1 MHKKG
6 PGLLLLTGGVGKQS
20 SGRPGKQ
27 SYVCRGISGPGQQL
41 LRGNRLKKYEGNEKN
56 VEKKAKKPTELY
68 LSVWIGVTAWLT
80 DLETVSPGGQIPRS
94 FSDSLTQQRHF

>member
-20 SGRPGKQ
+20 AGRPGEQ

-68 LSVWIGVTAWLT
+68 LSVWIGVTAWFAWTLN
-80 DLETVSPGGQIPRS
+80 LCLLVVKFLVLSVI
-94 FSDSLTQQRHF
+94 H